1 MSHRSNLFL
10 VACLTCFGVVPFLAA
25 RPASGGVAALE
36 STSAFANNLNSP
48 VRPLPQG
55 RRDASLVLAQV
66 PAAKPSP
73 KPAGQS
79 SPPAQQ
85 SILLLGSEGSKV
97 SELQTLL
104 KQLGYYDHSVDGI
117 FGDRTKQAVV
127 EFQRQM
133 NLPVDG
139 QAGNSTFKRLAETAR
154 KAPSDSNPDASPVA
168 SAELPS
174 SASAVEAPV
183 VVETSATAE
192 ASPPRKGL
200 LWWVLAL
207 SLAASTLAGVF
218 FYELKRSKKRLSIK
232 KPTPSTVSSGS
243 ATVVNSV
250 ESTVVDSVK
259 SPDVSVDPPYTN
271 GTTSNAG
278 ALVLEKEMGN
288 HANHSTLASDTTVLS
303 ETTRLT
309 KANLA
314 EELVL
319 DLHHP
324 DPGRRR
330 KAIWDLGQ
338 HGNSEAI
345 QPLVD
350 LMMDSDSSQRSLI
363 LAAISEIGIRTLKPM
378 NRALII
384 SLQDRSADVR
394 KNAIRDVTRIYDQ
407 IAQVSQLLAHAASD
421 PDSEVQETARWAL
434 GQLNRIRGL
443 PDGTIAS
450 LPDQP
455 KPPEQLPDASS

>member
-10 VACLTCFGVVPFLAA
+10 VACLTCFGVVPVLAA
-25 RPASGGVAALE
+25 RPAIGGVAALE
-36 STSAFANNLNSP
+36 STSAFANNLNSH
-48 VRPLPQG
+48 VRPLPHD
-55 RRDASLVLAQV
+55 RRDESLVLAQV

-79 SPPAQQ
+79 LSPQQQ
-85 SILLLGSEGSKV
+85 SILLLGSQGAKV

-133 NLPVDG
+133 DLPVDG
-139 QAGNSTFKRLAETAR
+139 QAGSSTFKRLTEVAR
-154 KAPSDSNPDASPVA
+154 KAPSGPNSGAGSVAASVVESPVA
-168 SAELPS
+168 
-174 SASAVEAPV
+174 
-183 VVETSATAE
+183 VETSATAE
-192 ASPPRKGL
+192 TPPPRKGL

-218 FYELKRSKKRLSIK
+218 FYELKRSKKRLSIQ
-232 KPTPSTVSSGS
+232 KPTPSTVSPGA

-250 ESTVVDSVK
+250 KSAVVDPIE
-259 SPDVSVDPPYTN
+259 SPNVSVDPPYTN
-271 GTTSNAG
+271 GTPPNAG
-278 ALVLEKEMGN
+278 AIVLEKELGN